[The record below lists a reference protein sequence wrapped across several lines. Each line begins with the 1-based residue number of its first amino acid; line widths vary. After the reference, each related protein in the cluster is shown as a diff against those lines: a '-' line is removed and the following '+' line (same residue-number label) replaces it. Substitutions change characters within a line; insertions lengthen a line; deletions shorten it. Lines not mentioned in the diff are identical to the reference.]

1 MKMWICKYHGETEQ
15 PKCHKC
21 VREDG
26 KMVEDELYDT
36 MAQYDLEEK
45 RKIEARWEASDLMN
59 DYLDGRD

>member
-1 MKMWICKYHGETEQ
+1 MFWNCKYHGEVEHPQ
-15 PKCHKC
+15 CHKC

-45 RKIEARWEASDLMN
+45 RKIEARLETADLMN